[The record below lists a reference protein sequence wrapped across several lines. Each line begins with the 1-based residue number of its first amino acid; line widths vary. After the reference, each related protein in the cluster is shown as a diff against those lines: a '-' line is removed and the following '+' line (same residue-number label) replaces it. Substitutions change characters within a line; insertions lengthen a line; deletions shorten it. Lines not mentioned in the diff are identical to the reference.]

1 MMVAAVYIV
10 GIVIQISSS
19 DKWYQYFISRIVA
32 GLVAGSIGV
41 IAQMLLSETAP
52 ERLGG
57 MLLAYWGLMA
67 TCTIFLGYCA
77 IYGTKSYENSV

>member
-1 MMVAAVYIV
+1 MGLMMVTAVYIV

-57 MLLAYWGLMA
+57 MLLAY
-67 TCTIFLGYCA
+67 
-77 IYGTKSYENSV
+77 